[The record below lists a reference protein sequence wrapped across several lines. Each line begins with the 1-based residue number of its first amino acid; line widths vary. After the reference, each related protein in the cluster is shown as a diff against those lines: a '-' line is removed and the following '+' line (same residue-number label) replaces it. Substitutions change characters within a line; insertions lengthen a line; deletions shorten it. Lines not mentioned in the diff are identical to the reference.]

1 MRRYENRVRVLRQ
14 ARHMNQVELARA
26 SKLSE
31 ATISKIE
38 RGEGQLTQN
47 NAGMIAVALNCA
59 IWELFPGWNDPPAQC
74 DFVIGDKSPHEHV
87 QIIEAKGDAGLS
99 GTIKLVEAEIK
110 DDGDYTVRIFY
121 RPRRSDKRDGRD
133 D

>member
-1 MRRYENRVRVLRQ
+1 MRPRYENHVRDLRQ
-14 ARHMNQVELARA
+14 ARGMNQVELARA

-38 RGEGQLTQN
+38 RGEGQLTQT
-47 NAGMIAVALNCA
+47 NAGKIALALNCA
-59 IWELFPGWNDPPAQC
+59 IWELFPEWVGSAEC
-74 DFVIGDKSPHEHV
+74 DFVVGGKSPNEHIE
-87 QIIEAKGDAGLS
+87 IIETKGDAGLS

-121 RPRRSDKRDGRD
+121 RPRRSDKPGTE
-133 D
+133 